1 MYFDFKMVD
10 LADGMQ
16 ELRIARHEGVPMTQ
30 HTRIALSQ
38 KLAKTLGFD
47 YRSLPMLAAPDVSAY
62 YAVTSEKASG
72 DLEVIMRNAMDNE
85 PEAFV
90 VADWESYLEG
100 GEGEFG
106 PFLFAMFDEWLHVPE
121 ARDLYQISSLE
132 FENQSSGPWAF
143 YQAPREITKQ
153 MVADNRDFDSELRR
167 RIQETVNKDLYY
179 DK

>member
-1 MYFDFKMVD
+1 MYFDFKTVD

-90 VADWESYLEG
+90 VADWESYLEN

-121 ARDLYQISSLE
+121 ARDLYQISPLE
-132 FENQSSGPWAF
+132 FQNHGCQLPSAS
-143 YQAPREITKQ
+143 
-153 MVADNRDFDSELRR
+153 
-167 RIQETVNKDLYY
+167 
-179 DK
+179 